1 MNFAAEDPFPAISVP
16 HAPGVASGESPHGR
30 HDPLWRPLT
39 YTEIVRAALERYPDE
54 VAFLHGARAWT
65 YAETAD
71 TIARMERVLAR
82 HGAAR
87 GDAVAVLCGNCPEGW
102 MAEQAC
108 IALGARLI
116 PLRPLGGL
124 GDQAFICEDAEV
136 KMLVFE
142 PGSFEE
148 RAAGFKDALP
158 ALKML
163 GMGPNQLAPDLLAA
177 AMAEPA
183 SRIQVLGQQDDV
195 ACQPYTGGTTG
206 RPKGVMLPHRS
217 LVYNFWL
224 EIAGHQWPA
233 RPRFLAVTPIT
244 HAAFLMIAPSLSLGG
259 TVVLHDQFD
268 PGHFIEDV
276 HDRRV
281 TATFIVPSMLYAL
294 LDHPAFDPEKLRSLE
309 TVLYGAAAMSP
320 PRMARALECLGQI
333 FVQMYAQTEAP
344 NTAVA
349 LRKQEHDLARPHL
362 LAASGKPLV
371 GVQAEIHDP
380 DEQECPV
387 GEVGEIVIRGPLV
400 MDGYWRRP
408 EETAAA
414 LRGGWLHTGDLA
426 RRDEAGYLYLVDRL
440 KDLITTG
447 GVHVYPREIEDLL
460 GAHPAVAMAAVI
472 AVADKTLGE
481 AVKAVVVRRPG
492 AEVSAEELIA
502 FVTRKKGPANA
513 PASVDFA
520 ASIPLTGLGKPDKK
534 LLRARYQDD
543 PSNGVH

>member
-1 MNFAAEDPFPAISVP
+1 MELAAADAFSAISVP
-16 HAPGVASGESPHGR
+16 HTPGEASRESPRGG
-30 HDPLWRPLT
+30 HDLLWRPLT

-54 VAFLHGARAWT
+54 IAFLHGARVWT

-71 TIARMERVLAR
+71 MIARMERALAR
-82 HGAAR
+82 HGAGH

-102 MAEQAC
+102 IAEQAS

-136 KMLVFE
+136 KALVFE
-142 PGSFEE
+142 PGVLEE
-148 RAAGFKDALP
+148 RAAALKDALP
-158 ALKML
+158 AVKML
-163 GMGPNQLAPDLLAA
+163 GIGPNQLAPDLLAA

-183 SRIQVLGQQDDV
+183 SRIQDLGQPDDV

-217 LVYNFWL
+217 LVSNFWL

-244 HAAFLMIAPSLSLGG
+244 HAAFLMIAPSLALGG

-268 PGHFIEDV
+268 SGHFIDDV
-276 HDRRV
+276 HDRKV

-294 LDHPAFDPEKLRSLE
+294 LDHPAFDPDKLRSLE

-320 PRMARALECLGQI
+320 PQMARALECLGQI

-349 LRKQEHDLARPHL
+349 LRKEDHDLARPHL
-362 LAASGKPLV
+362 LAAAGKPLV
-371 GVQAEIHDP
+371 GVQVEIHDP
-380 DEQECPV
+380 DEQQCPP

-426 RRDEAGYLYLVDRL
+426 RRDEAGYLYIVDRL

-447 GVHVYPREIEDLL
+447 GAHVYPREIEDLL
-460 GAHPAVAMAAVI
+460 GTHPAVATAAVI
-472 AVADKTLGE
+472 GVPDKTLGE
-481 AVKAVVVRRPG
+481 AVKAIVVRRAG
-492 AEVSAEELIA
+492 AEVTAEELIA
-502 FVTRKKGPANA
+502 FVMQNKGPANA
-513 PASVDFA
+513 PAFVDFA
-520 ASIPLTGLGKPDKK
+520 ASIPLTALGKPDKK
-534 LLRARYQDD
+534 LLRAQYQEDLPD
-543 PSNGVH
+543 RV

>member
-1 MNFAAEDPFPAISVP
+1 MNLAAEDPVPAIPVP
-16 HAPGVASGESPHGR
+16 CTPGQASGGSPHGR
-30 HDPLWRPLT
+30 DDLLWRPLT
-39 YTEIVRAALERYPDE
+39 YTEIVRAALERYPE
-54 VAFLHGARAWT
+54 EIAFLHGARAWT

-71 TIARMERVLAR
+71 MIARMERALAR
-82 HGAAR
+82 HGAGP

-124 GDQAFICEDAEV
+124 GDQAFICEDAQV
-136 KMLVFE
+136 KVLVFE
-142 PGSFEE
+142 SGMFEE
-148 RAAGFKDALP
+148 RAAGLKDVLP
-158 ALKML
+158 AVKML

-177 AMAEPA
+177 AAAEPSA
-183 SRIQVLGQQDDV
+183 RIQVLGHYDDV

-217 LVYNFWL
+217 LACNFWL

-244 HAAFLMIAPSLSLGG
+244 HAAFLMIAPSLALGG

-268 PGHFIEDV
+268 PGHFIDDV

-294 LDHPAFDPEKLRSLE
+294 LDHPAFDPDKLSSLE

-320 PRMARALECLGQI
+320 ARIARALECLGQI
-333 FVQMYAQTEAP
+333 FVQTYAQTEAP

-349 LRKQEHDLARPHL
+349 LHKEDHDLARPHL

-371 GVQAEIHDP
+371 GVQVEIHDP
-380 DEQECPV
+380 DEQKCPV

-408 EETAAA
+408 EETTAA

-426 RRDEAGYLYLVDRL
+426 RRDEAGYLYIVDRL

-460 GAHPAVAMAAVI
+460 GTHPAVATAAVI
-472 AVADKTLGE
+472 GVPDKTLGE

-492 AEVSAEELIA
+492 TEVSTEELIA
-502 FVTRKKGPANA
+502 FVMQNKGPADA
-513 PASVDFA
+513 PASVDFV

-534 LLRARYQDD
+534 LLRAQYQEDLSD
-543 PSNGVH
+543 SVH

>member
-1 MNFAAEDPFPAISVP
+1 
-16 HAPGVASGESPHGR
+16 
-30 HDPLWRPLT
+30 
-39 YTEIVRAALERYPDE
+39 
-54 VAFLHGARAWT
+54 
-65 YAETAD
+65 
-71 TIARMERVLAR
+71 
-82 HGAAR
+82 
-87 GDAVAVLCGNCPEGW
+87 

-136 KMLVFE
+136 KVLVFE
-142 PGSFEE
+142 SATFEE
-148 RAAGFKDALP
+148 RAAGLKDALP
-158 ALKML
+158 ALKLL
-163 GMGPNQLAPDLLAA
+163 GLGPSQLAPDLLAA

-183 SRIQVLGQQDDV
+183 SRIQVLGQLDDV

-244 HAAFLMIAPSLSLGG
+244 HAAFLMIAPALSLGG
-259 TVVLHDQFD
+259 TIILHDQFE
-268 PGHFIEDV
+268 PEHFIEDV

-294 LDHPAFDPEKLRSLE
+294 LDHPAFDMEMLRSLE
-309 TVLYGAAAMSP
+309 TVLYGAAPMSP
-320 PRMARALECLGQI
+320 PRMARALECLGQV

-349 LRKQEHDLARPHL
+349 LRKEEHDLARPHL
-362 LAASGKPLV
+362 LAASGKPLA
-371 GVQAEIHDP
+371 GVRVEVHDP
-380 DEQECPV
+380 GEQECAV
-387 GEVGEIVIRGPLV
+387 GEVGEIVIQGPLV

-414 LRGGWLHTGDLA
+414 LRCGWLHTGDLG

-447 GVHVYPREIEDLL
+447 GAHVYPREIEDLL
-460 GAHPAVAMAAVI
+460 GTHPAVATAAVI
-472 AVADKTLGE
+472 GVPDETLGE
-481 AVKAVVVRRPG
+481 AVKAVVVRRSG
-492 AEVSAEELIA
+492 AEVTAEELIA
-502 FVTRKKGPANA
+502 FVKQDKGPAAA

-520 ASIPLTGLGKPDKK
+520 DSIPVTGLGKPDKK
-534 LLRARYQDD
+534 LLRAQYQEHL
-543 PSNGVH
+543 PGGVH